1 MSFRFSS
8 AGSSFTVSSDF
19 SSEVGKSSKNRTL
32 GETGARIM
40 NSSYPLVNKRVEFRR
55 DNETFAYL
63 EKIKNLN
70 LGENRIEH
78 IHHMRY
84 LDQLDY
90 SFKKSGKNL
99 NAYARDRIVEVG
111 YKEGEGVKSEG
122 VKKEMPEHV
131 RKARVRVGVN
141 GSEYGGVV
149 LPFGFVLTA
158 GVASEDSLKKARVF
172 DFENKLLSI
181 NKLGVFLS
189 TPDFSLLSITEQG
202 TEGINPF
209 VQFKLSKTDE
219 IFVPA
224 TKPEDPYTTPLPTLN
239 YPLQIVDITDKY
251 FAFSSR
257 TMENYQQALPVFS
270 KYWELQGLYSH
281 SLLNLHFVLRLE
293 PIFSYLLRTQPEI
306 LSDEFD
312 KLLSFYTRFFSSPLK
327 KNYFNA

>member
-40 NSSYPLVNKRVEFRR
+40 NSSYPLVNKKVEFRK

-78 IHHMRY
+78 IHHMRH

-90 SFKKSGKNL
+90 SFQRGGKKL
-99 NAYARDRIVEVG
+99 NAFARDRIVEVG
-111 YKEGEGVKSEG
+111 YKDGKDEKSEG
-122 VKKEMPEHV
+122 IRREMPENV
-131 RKARVRVGVN
+131 RKGRVKVMVSGN
-141 GSEYGGVV
+141 EFAGVV

-158 GVASEDSLKKARVF
+158 GVSNEKLLKKAKVF
-172 DFENKLLSI
+172 DYENRLLGI
-181 NKLGVFLS
+181 NKLGTFLS
-189 TPDFSLLSITEQG
+189 TPEFSLLSITEKNI
-202 TEGINPF
+202 EHVSPYI
-209 VQFKLSKTDE
+209 QFKLSKSDE
-219 IFVPA
+219 IFLPV
-224 TKPEDPYTTPLPTLN
+224 TKPENPFEIQLPTLT
-239 YPLQIVDITDKY
+239 YPLQVVDINEKY

-257 TMENYQQALPVFS
+257 TLENYQQSSPVFS

-293 PIFSYLLRTQPEI
+293 PIFSHLLRIQSSV
-306 LSDEFD
+306 LSEEFD
-312 KLLSFYTRFFSSPLK
+312 NLLSFYTNFFSSPLK
-327 KNYFNA
+327 KNYF